1 MEQRKHQ
8 TSIFSSPK
16 TYIIF
21 LVIYAA
27 FYEIFDSYNTSF
39 YPTIVSWIK
48 SDLGISNSVYYFI
61 LSIGSL
67 GLYLVIIFQY
77 FSDIAGRKPIL
88 IVAFFGMGLS
98 MYLMSLSHQVLMFT
112 FSLFLLYLFFSSDS
126 WVILISEEAP
136 KEKRAIYS
144 YIILL
149 FGVIGVFIIPF
160 FRNWLLIDGQPASWT
175 NMTYF
180 GWLAMPI
187 ALLGLFLKESRA
199 FQESKNKR
207 ELAQKWNRKEL
218 LAKIKLPFS
227 QKNKIIMISFI
238 IIGFIIGTNYASFQ
252 TIEAFFTSELSVSTE
267 EISNIVLV
275 GGLGSLTVFGLT
287 GILAD
292 KFGRKKIMTIYSFL
306 LTFGVI
312 ALVFSTINEILILVY
327 IFAVISQIGFW
338 GCFTLLKVYC
348 VECFPTEIRGSASG
362 WRSFSFAIGFTIGSL
377 ISSGLTVFLNL
388 GTLYILLAIWAVIL
402 IPFLVWKFLP
412 ETKGKDL
419 VNQDAL

>member
-1 MEQRKHQ
+1 MEQRK
-8 TSIFSSPK
+8 TSPSFFSSAK
-16 TYIIF
+16 AYIIF

-27 FYEIFDSYNTSF
+27 LYEIFDSYNTSF

-48 SDLGISNSVYYFI
+48 SDLGITDSEYYFI

-67 GLYLVIIFQY
+67 GLYLVIFFQY
-77 FSDIAGRKPIL
+77 LSDIAGRKPIL

-98 MYLMSLSHQVLMFT
+98 MYLLSLSHQPLMFT

-126 WVILISEEAP
+126 WVILMSEEAP

-160 FRNWLLIDGQPASWT
+160 FRNWLLIDGQPSSWT

-180 GWLAMPI
+180 GWLAMPL
-187 ALLGLFLKESRA
+187 ALLGLFLRESKA
-199 FQESKNKR
+199 FQEAKNKR
-207 ELAQKWNRKEL
+207 ELTQKWNRKEL
-218 LAKIKLPFS
+218 IEKIKFPFT
-227 QKNKIIMISFI
+227 QKNKTIMISFI
-238 IIGFIIGTNYASFQ
+238 IIGFVIGTNYASFQ
-252 TIEAFFTSELSVSTE
+252 TIEAFFTSELTVTTE

-287 GILAD
+287 GVLAD

-312 ALVFSTINEILILVY
+312 ALVLATTNEILILVY
-327 IFAVISQIGFW
+327 IFSVIAQIGFW

-377 ISSGLTVFLNL
+377 ISSGLAIVLSL
-388 GTLYILLAIWAVIL
+388 GTLYIVLAIWAVIL

-412 ETKGKDL
+412 ETKAKDL
-419 VNQDAL
+419 IHQDL